1 MAERMTLAQGRGEP
15 PDAQMEPLGPPAR
28 RSGEST
34 RPADVARCVYHRLM
48 ANTMEERLTYLES
61 RVAVLAAEAER
72 TARLEEEVRTLRAR
86 QDAMAGVAIS
96 ETYRI
101 VQETHADVRDLQAT
115 QAQQSEI
122 LTKHTEVLGRILER
136 LDAIDARLSH
146 Q

>member
-1 MAERMTLAQGRGEP
+1 
-15 PDAQMEPLGPPAR
+15 
-28 RSGEST
+28 
-34 RPADVARCVYHRLM
+34 M